1 MQTGFFYISKRDKDF
16 RPTLT
21 VRYAQLTEIRDQFT
35 DDDILNTVIFLSE
48 FMKNFLFVKGK
59 VESMNIIQDCSNV
72 KVYQVPIGL
81 MKSIVGTLSSHY
93 ATRVNRNF
101 VIGLNYF
108 LNKIYD
114 VMYWFMPP
122 FSREVAV
129 VIKPDDLKSG
139 KTLSQ
144 WYNMD
149 DVEQIFGGR
158 MNNIKSPFFPPEM
171 GGAVHNMLT
180 VAEVNQY
187 FKTRARL
194 LKMNDEL

>member
-81 MKSIVGTLSSHY
+81 MK
-93 ATRVNRNF
+93 F

-171 GGAVHNMLT
+171 GGAVYNMLT